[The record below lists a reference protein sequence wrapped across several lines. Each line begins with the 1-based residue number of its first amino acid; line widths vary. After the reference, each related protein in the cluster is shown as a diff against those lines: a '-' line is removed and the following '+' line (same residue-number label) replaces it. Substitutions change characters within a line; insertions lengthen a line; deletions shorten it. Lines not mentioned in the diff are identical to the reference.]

1 MHGNLPLRILTAPS
15 ANARDILILRDWG
28 IRGLSDDNNTTTTTT
43 KINLSLVA
51 FPRP

>member
-1 MHGNLPLRILTAPS
+1 MHGNLPLRILTAPP

-28 IRGLSDDNNTTTTTT
+28 IRGLSDDNDTTTTT